1 MSIVIRLLQP
11 KEYPLAN
18 DFFNATYKTNRSL
31 KDFEWEFQQGP
42 FGPSI
47 YVVAIDM
54 EVTDH
59 VKVVGIQCAIPISLI
74 NAAGHRVLTAK
85 SEDTLVDP
93 AYRGQKIFERMY
105 EMLFNVCRE
114 AGIKYIWGFTPAR
127 KAFERIGFTI
137 PFQAHQAL
145 MVMNPRKAYAYLSR
159 LNPQNKGID
168 KLKIA
173 GLTFLS
179 RLASRVVSNPPDL
192 ELRREAFYD
201 KEHTLRALVPKGDMY
216 FLDMTTD
223 YLEWRLKRNPF
234 GNNYEN
240 YQVMQ
245 NGRLVADAL
254 INTRLPRLGYI
265 EQIIFHEDLNEPDK
279 QKIIG
284 AVVRELKYKVDLIR
298 VLCFDTNEALSDQE
312 QLFRKSGFIIL
323 KRGGYFVWKELEPAG
338 VEPKDLF
345 LSRLFTQGNQ

>member
-1 MSIVIRLLQP
+1 
-11 KEYPLAN
+11 
-18 DFFNATYKTNRSL
+18 
-31 KDFEWEFQQGP
+31 
-42 FGPSI
+42 
-47 YVVAIDM
+47 
-54 EVTDH
+54 
-59 VKVVGIQCAIPISLI
+59 
-74 NAAGHRVLTAK
+74 
-85 SEDTLVDP
+85 
-93 AYRGQKIFERMY
+93 
-105 EMLFNVCRE
+105 MLFDACMK

-127 KAFERIGFTI
+127 KAFERIGFQI

-159 LNPQNKGID
+159 LNPNNKRID

-179 RLASRVVSNPPDL
+179 RLASRVVPNPPDL
-192 ELRREAFYD
+192 EVRRTPFYD
-201 KEHTLRALVPKGDMY
+201 KQNTLKALAPKGEMY
-216 FLDMTTD
+216 YLDMTTD
-223 YLEWRLKRNPF
+223 YLDWRLKRNPF
-234 GNNYEN
+234 GNNYDN
-240 YQVMQ
+240 VQVLQ

-265 EQIIFHEDLNEPDK
+265 EQIIFAEDLSENDK

-298 VLCFDTNEALSDQE
+298 VLCFDTNDALNDQE
-312 QLFRKSGFIIL
+312 QLFKKSGFIIL

-338 VEPKDLF
+338 LDPNKLF

>member
-1 MSIVIRLLQP
+1 MSIVIRLLEPQ
-11 KEYPLAN
+11 EYPLAN
-18 DFFNATYKTNRSL
+18 DFFNSTYKTNRTL

-42 FGPSI
+42 FGPAI
-47 YVVAIDM
+47 YVVAIDA
-54 EVTDH
+54 EDTSR

-74 NAAGHRVLTAK
+74 NANGDRILTAK

-105 EMLFNVCRE
+105 EMLFDACKKAN
-114 AGIKYIWGFTPAR
+114 IKYIWGFTPAR
-127 KAFERIGFTI
+127 KAFERIGFEI
-137 PFQAHQAL
+137 PFQSHQAL

-179 RLASRVVSNPPDL
+179 RLASRVVPNPPDL
-192 ELRREAFYD
+192 ELRRSAFYD
-201 KEHTLRALVPKGDMY
+201 KQHTLKALAPDKALY
-216 FLDMTTD
+216 FLDMTTE
-223 YLEWRLKRNPF
+223 YLEWRLRRNPF

-240 YQVMQ
+240 YQVLQ
-245 NGRLVADAL
+245 NGKLVADVI

-265 EQIIFHEDLNEPDK
+265 EQIIFGQGLSDADK

-298 VLCFDTNEALSDQE
+298 VLCFDSNEALTDQE
-312 QLFRKSGFIIL
+312 QLLKRGGFIIL
-323 KRGGYFVWKELEPAG
+323 KRGGYFVWKELEPTG
-338 VEPKDLF
+338 ILPKDLF

>member
-11 KEYPLAN
+11 HEFSLAN

-31 KDFEWEFQQGP
+31 KDFEWEFQHGP
-42 FGPSI
+42 FGPAI

-54 EVTDH
+54 EVTAQ
-59 VKVVGIQCAIPISLI
+59 VKVVGIQCAIPINLM
-74 NAAGHRVLTAK
+74 NVNGDRVKTAK

-105 EMLFNVCRE
+105 EMLFDACRK

-127 KAFERIGFTI
+127 KAFERIGFDI
-137 PFQAHQAL
+137 PFQSHQAL

-179 RLASRVVSNPPDL
+179 RLASRVVPNPPNL
-192 ELRREAFYD
+192 ELRRTPFYD
-201 KEHTLRALVPKGDMY
+201 KLHTLKTLTPHGSMF
-216 FLDMTTD
+216 FLDMSTE

-240 YQVMQ
+240 FQVML
-245 NGRLVADAL
+245 NGELAADVL
-254 INTRLPRLGYI
+254 TNTRLPRLGYI
-265 EQIIFHEDLNEPDK
+265 EQIIFADGLSDNDK
-279 QKIIG
+279 QIIIG

-298 VLCFDTNEALSDQE
+298 VLCFESNETLLDQE
-312 QLFRKSGFIIL
+312 QLLKRSGFIIL
-323 KRGGYFVWKELEPAG
+323 KRGAYFVWKELEAANIQ
-338 VEPKDLF
+338 PKDLF

>member
-11 KEYPLAN
+11 QEYPLAN

-31 KDFEWEFQQGP
+31 KDFEWEFNQGP
-42 FGPSI
+42 FGSAI
-47 YVVAIDM
+47 YVVAVDTD
-54 EVTDH
+54 VTDR

-74 NAAGHRVLTAK
+74 NAAGERVLTAK

-105 EMLFNVCRE
+105 ELLFDSCRK
-114 AGIKYIWGFTPAR
+114 ANIKYIWGFTPAR
-127 KAFERIGFTI
+127 KAFERIGFDI

-179 RLASRVVSNPPDL
+179 RLASRVVANPPDL
-192 ELRREAFYD
+192 EIRREAFYD
-201 KEHTLRALVPKGDMY
+201 KQHTLKALVPDAKMF
-216 FLDMTTD
+216 FLDMTTE

-234 GNNYEN
+234 GNNYDN
-240 YQVMQ
+240 YHVMQ
-245 NGRLVADAL
+245 HGKLVADAL

-265 EQIIFHEDLNEPDK
+265 EQIIFRQGLSESDK

-284 AVVRELKYKVDLIR
+284 VVVRELKYKVDLIR
-298 VLCFDTNEALSDQE
+298 VLCFDTNDALIDQE
-312 QLFRKSGFIIL
+312 QLFKKSGFIIL
-323 KRGGYFVWKELEPAG
+323 KRGGFFVWKELEPAG
-338 VEPKDLF
+338 LHPNELF